1 MQNCFVLSPKVTAR
15 ADQKMHN
22 DTTKKLFQSF
32 CLGDGEITFTEGPA
46 NTFCL
51 GSTPVPTL
59 PEGKEYAICIDEN
72 GIAIAGDSYG
82 GLMRGFMVM
91 LMQIDYQP
99 EGLYIPFGCLESNY
113 RIKNRMIHIC
123 VFPDN
128 PRYFTRKMLRLAGLC
143 QYTHVVL
150 EFWGML
156 KFECMKELSWPVA
169 YSKEEAAELIRE
181 IREMGMEPVPMFNQL
196 GHATA
201 CRVAHGKHVV
211 LDQNPK
217 LQHLFTGDGWDWN
230 IRNPQVNALHK
241 AIRAELYELFGEG
254 EFFHVGCDEAY
265 NYTYDDD
272 VRKELLP
279 AFLNRLTSE
288 VAAEGRRP
296 MIWMD
301 MMLEK
306 GKFITATCHPDEVEL
321 MQGSLHESTVMVDW
335 QYRYHEAPIPS
346 LLSLKN
352 SGHDVMGAPWHHDT
366 NFTAMADT
374 IAEHNFYGIMMTTW
388 HSMETMMPSIL
399 GCAKRCGVTTYPWSP
414 VSSAKTFRKETAA
427 MLRRVS
433 FEGNTYETAGWIE
446 KDTADLVVKN

>member
-1 MQNCFVLSPKVTAR
+1 MLDNFTLSGKACVCCDRKMQNNTVKNLWK
-15 ADQKMHN
+15 
-22 DTTKKLFQSF
+22 SF
-32 CLGDGEITFTEGPA
+32 CLGNGELTFTEGPE
-46 NTFCL
+46 NTFRL
-51 GSTPVPTL
+51 GETPL
-59 PEGKEYAICIDEN
+59 PALDEGKEYAAVIDEK
-72 GIAIAGDSYG
+72 GIAIVGDSYG
-82 GLMRGFMVM
+82 GLMRGFMVV
-91 LMQIDYQP
+91 LMQISYTA
-99 EGLYIPFGCLESNY
+99 EGMTVPCGSLESQH
-113 RIKNRMIHIC
+113 RIRNRMIHIC

-156 KFECMKELSWPVA
+156 QFDCLKELAWPMA
-169 YSKEEAAELIRE
+169 YSKQEAAELIRE
-181 IREMGMEPVPMFNQL
+181 IREMGMEPIPMFNQL

-211 LDQNPK
+211 LDQNPT

-230 IRNPQVNALHK
+230 IKSPLVQQLHK
-241 AIRAELYELFGEG
+241 NIRAELYELFGPG
-254 EFFHVGCDEAY
+254 EYFHVGCDEAY
-265 NYTYDDD
+265 NYTHDDTT
-272 VRKELLP
+272 RRELLP
-279 AFLNRLTSE
+279 AFLSRLTGE

-306 GKFITATCHPDEVEL
+306 GKFITATCHPDEVAL

-335 QYRYHEAPIPS
+335 QYRVHEAPVPS
-346 LLSLKN
+346 LLSLKD
-352 SGHDVMGAPWHHDT
+352 SGHDVMGAPWHFAT
-366 NFTAMADT
+366 NYNAMADT
-374 IAEHNFYGIMMTTW
+374 VAEHNLFGIMMTTW

-399 GCAKRCGVTTYPWSP
+399 GCAKRCGVTTHAWSP
-414 VSSAKTFRKETAA
+414 VSSAKDFRKETAA

-446 KDTADLVVKN
+446 RDTADLVVKT

>member
-1 MQNCFVLSPKVTAR
+1 MRNAFVLSSR
-15 ADQKMHN
+15 ATVCCDKKMQN
-22 DTTKKLFQSF
+22 DTVKNLWKSF
-32 CLGDGEITFTEGPA
+32 CLGSGELVFTDGPD
-46 NTFCL
+46 NTFRL
-51 GSTPVPTL
+51 GDTQLPAL
-59 PEGKEYAICIDEN
+59 PEGKEYAVSIDEK
-72 GIAIAGDSYG
+72 GVAIAGDSYG
-82 GLMRGFMVM
+82 GLMRGFMVA
-91 LMQIDYQP
+91 LMHIDYTA
-99 EGLYIPFGCLESNY
+99 EGMYIPAGFLQSEH

-123 VFPDN
+123 IFPDN

-156 KFECMKELSWPVA
+156 KFDCLKELSWPMA
-169 YSKEEAAELIRE
+169 YSKQEAAELIRE
-181 IREMGMEPVPMFNQL
+181 IRELGMEPIPMFNQL
-196 GHATA
+196 GHASA

-211 LDQNPK
+211 LDQNPT

-230 IRNPQVNALHK
+230 IRNPQVQQLHK
-241 AIRAELYELFGEG
+241 NIRAELYELFGEG
-254 EFFHVGCDEAY
+254 EYFHVGCDEAY
-265 NYTYDDD
+265 NYTYDDTT
-272 VRKELLP
+272 RKELLP

-301 MMLEK
+301 MMLER
-306 GKFITATCHPDEVEL
+306 GKFITATCHPDEVAT

-335 QYRYHEAPIPS
+335 QYRYHEAPVPS
-346 LLSLKN
+346 LLSLKD

-374 IAEHNFYGIMMTTW
+374 IAEHGFFGIMMTTW

-399 GCAKRCGVTTYPWSP
+399 GCAKRCGVTTYPWSG

-446 KDTADLVVKN
+446 RDTADLVVKN